1 MSPKASIEVCTAGP
15 YSNGLASALVG
26 LNKQQWPLQYEI
38 LIFNCM
44 YVALPRITGDANAEC
59 NLPCALLDKTSPS
72 FFKAASLNGVPQ
84 TNYV

>member
-1 MSPKASIEVCTAGP
+1 
-15 YSNGLASALVG
+15 
-26 LNKQQWPLQYEI
+26 
-38 LIFNCM
+38 M